1 MMLAPTMS
9 GAASAATVHPKAKPS
24 AATYCK
30 AAKSWLAFEN
40 ATLAAGPY
48 DTLWYETT
56 GELMTKL
63 KAAAPKPIQSATR
76 YLGYWLVTTRADLVS
91 GLDGAVEERVE
102 ALVSDGLVLSAAG
115 SGVTAARDAVGA
127 YARKNCKIDVLE
139 PFRKFAEQNH

>member
-1 MMLAPTMS
+1 MTRKCLFTALMMLAPTMS

-63 KAAAPKPIQSATR
+63 KAAAPKPIWGRFS
-76 YLGYWLVTTRADLVS
+76 
-91 GLDGAVEERVE
+91 
-102 ALVSDGLVLSAAG
+102 G
-115 SGVTAARDAVGA
+115 SGWRLSG
-127 YARKNCKIDVLE
+127 R
-139 PFRKFAEQNH
+139 